1 MFVQVFMS
9 QFASLQQALVQQQ
22 QQMLQ
27 AMAAG
32 QLSQIGQLNKML
44 MNNGNVCCLSPLSVT
59 ILNAYFVRHT

>member
-1 MFVQVFMS
+1 MLMLSMFVQVFMS

-32 QLSQIGQLNKML
+32 QFGQIGLNKML
-44 MNNGNVCCLSPLSVT
+44 MNNGIVLMYC
-59 ILNAYFVRHT
+59 AA

>member
-32 QLSQIGQLNKML
+32 QFGQIGLNKML
-44 MNNGNVCCLSPLSVT
+44 MNNGIVLMYC
-59 ILNAYFVRHT
+59 AA